1 MKINET
7 KHSTILVYN
16 IEYFIMSQYIY
27 MYVYLNNESQCYV
40 NNMCILTIFSYRFCK
55 KLILT
60 KISIKKILCQSIV
73 IICSSSVLLLTIKT
87 HSIFLSFFK
96 TTMLDP

>member
-60 KISIKKILCQSIV
+60 KISIKKRKIYIHITNIYMVS
-73 IICSSSVLLLTIKT
+73 LLRTSTSQK
-87 HSIFLSFFK
+87 
-96 TTMLDP
+96 

>member
-27 MYVYLNNESQCYV
+27 ICISKQRISMLCQQYVYTDY
-40 NNMCILTIFSYRFCK
+40 
-55 KLILT
+55 
-60 KISIKKILCQSIV
+60 
-73 IICSSSVLLLTIKT
+73 
-87 HSIFLSFFK
+87 IFLSI
-96 TTMLDP
+96 L